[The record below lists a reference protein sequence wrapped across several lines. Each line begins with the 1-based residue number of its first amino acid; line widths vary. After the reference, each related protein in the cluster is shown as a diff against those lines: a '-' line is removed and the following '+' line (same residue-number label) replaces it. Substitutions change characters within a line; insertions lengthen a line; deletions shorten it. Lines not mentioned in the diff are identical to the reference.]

1 MSLVGT
7 FSNEGN
13 TDMAGVKETRVSF
26 EILEAKRPLAG
37 DVTMSRG
44 DIVAPEVVLINNA
57 VVGPSPIVFE
67 KADFFNNDIPTF
79 IVKHVANGV
88 VEKHDTAT
96 QTWKNISAVPTSSNP
111 RELLN
116 LLSRRM
122 FQEGEKLRWIPGSN
136 SDMRE
141 AFTVVGWDNGNSVV
155 KEAPNYSGTNNTEW
169 PNYVPNQELGFGQ
182 LNNLVVQLENS
193 QTAAGSDFDLA
204 WLSSLPS
211 GPKVEPT
218 HFYPVTEINGQIL
231 PPEIEMKPLQ
241 NVIDLVPPGYIDS
254 FGREVVIHSGIREA
268 GTRVGIHIH
277 EYGGYTLVLSGTI
290 TDYVEGIDPMRHGPG
305 DWYYMPP
312 NTPMSAANEG
322 AVDAELIDIFLVP
335 PGQPSITIIEPG
347 WPSDDADGTSEG
359 P

>member
-1 MSLVGT
+1 MFGP
-7 FSNEGN
+7 
-13 TDMAGVKETRVSF
+13 KETLVSF
-26 EILEAKRPLAG
+26 EVLEPKLPLTG
-37 DVTMSRG
+37 SPGISRG
-44 DIVAPEVVLINNA
+44 DITATEVVMINKD
-57 VVGPSPIVFE
+57 VVGPSPITFE
-67 KADFFNNDIPTF
+67 KADFFNDNIPSF
-79 IVKHVANGV
+79 IVGQVAHGV
-88 VEKHDTAT
+88 VEKYDNASDS
-96 QTWKNISAVPTSSNP
+96 WKNISAVPTTSNP
-111 RELLN
+111 RELLK
-116 LLSRRM
+116 LLSLRIIQADDQIRWHSES
-122 FQEGEKLRWIPGSN
+122 FQ
-136 SDMRE
+136 DMRE
-141 AFTVVGWDNGNSVV
+141 AFTVIGWDNGNSVV

-182 LNNLVVQLENS
+182 LNNLVVELADS
-193 QTAAGSDFDLA
+193 TTDFGSDFDLA

-254 FGREVVIHSGIREA
+254 FGREVIIHRGIREA
-268 GTRVGIHIH
+268 ETRVGIHIH

-290 TDYVEGIDPMRHGPG
+290 TDYVQGRDPETHGPG

-312 NTPMSAANEG
+312 DTPMSAANLGTE
-322 AVDAELIDIFLVP
+322 DAELIDIFLVP

-347 WPSDDADGTSEG
+347 WPSDEADGTSDG

>member
-1 MSLVGT
+1 
-7 FSNEGN
+7 
-13 TDMAGVKETRVSF
+13 
-26 EILEAKRPLAG
+26 
-37 DVTMSRG
+37 
-44 DIVAPEVVLINNA
+44 
-57 VVGPSPIVFE
+57 
-67 KADFFNNDIPTF
+67 
-79 IVKHVANGV
+79 
-88 VEKHDTAT
+88 
-96 QTWKNISAVPTSSNP
+96 
-111 RELLN
+111 
-116 LLSRRM
+116 
-122 FQEGEKLRWIPGSN
+122 
-136 SDMRE
+136 MRE
-141 AFTVVGWDNGNSVV
+141 AFSVIGWDNGNSVV

-218 HFYPVTEINGQIL
+218 HFYPVTEINGQTL
-231 PPEIEMKPLQ
+231 PGEMKPLQ

-254 FGREVVIHSGIREA
+254 FGREVVIHRGIREA

-290 TDYVEGIDPMRHGPG
+290 TDYVQGMEPMTHGPG

-312 NTPMSAANEG
+312 DTPMSAVNLGTE
-322 AVDAELIDIFLVP
+322 DAELIDIFFVP

-347 WPSDDADGTSEG
+347 WPSDDADGTSDG

>member
-1 MSLVGT
+1 MS
-7 FSNEGN
+7 
-13 TDMAGVKETRVSF
+13 GVKETRASF
-26 EILEAKRPLAG
+26 EILESKRLLAG
-37 DVTMSRG
+37 DVTISRG
-44 DIVAPEVVLINNA
+44 DIVAPEVVLINND

-67 KADFFNNDIPTF
+67 KVDFFKNDIPSF
-79 IVKHVANGV
+79 VIGHVANGV
-88 VEKHDTAT
+88 VEKYDTSS

-116 LLSRRM
+116 LLSRRI
-122 FQEGEKLRWIPGSN
+122 FQEGEQLRWIPGSN

-141 AFTVVGWDNGNSVV
+141 AFTVIGWDNGNSVV
-155 KEAPNYSGTNNTEW
+155 KEAPNYSGANNTEW

-218 HFYPVTEINGQIL
+218 HFYPVTEINGQTL
-231 PPEIEMKPLQ
+231 PGEMKPLQ

-254 FGREVVIHSGIREA
+254 FGREVVIHRGIREA

-290 TDYVEGIDPMRHGPG
+290 TDYVQDMEPTTHGPG

-312 NTPMSAANEG
+312 DTPMSAANLGTE
-322 AVDAELIDIFLVP
+322 DAELIDIFFVP

-347 WPSDDADGTSEG
+347 WPSDDADGTSDG

>member
-141 AFTVVGWDNGNSVV
+141 AFTVTGWDNGNSVV

-218 HFYPVTEINGQIL
+218 HFYPVTEINGQTL
-231 PPEIEMKPLQ
+231 PGEMKALQ

-254 FGREVVIHSGIREA
+254 FGREVVIHRGIREA

-290 TDYVEGIDPMRHGPG
+290 TDYVQGMEPMTHGPG

-312 NTPMSAANEG
+312 DTPMSAANLGTE
-322 AVDAELIDIFLVP
+322 DAELIDIFFVP

-347 WPSDDADGTSEG
+347 WPSDDADGTSDG

>member
-1 MSLVGT
+1 MFGP
-7 FSNEGN
+7 
-13 TDMAGVKETRVSF
+13 KETLVSF
-26 EILEAKRPLAG
+26 EVLEPKLPLTG
-37 DVTMSRG
+37 SPGISRG
-44 DIVAPEVVLINNA
+44 DITATEVVMINKD
-57 VVGPSPIVFE
+57 VVGPSPITFE
-67 KADFFNNDIPTF
+67 KADFFNDNIPSF
-79 IVKHVANGV
+79 IVGQVAHGV
-88 VEKHDTAT
+88 VEKYDNASDS
-96 QTWKNISAVPTSSNP
+96 WKNISAVPTTSNP
-111 RELLN
+111 RELLK
-116 LLSRRM
+116 LLSLRIIQADDQIRWRSES
-122 FQEGEKLRWIPGSN
+122 FQ
-136 SDMRE
+136 DMRE
-141 AFTVVGWDNGNSVV
+141 AFTVIGWDNGNSVV

-182 LNNLVVQLENS
+182 LNNLVVELADS
-193 QTAAGSDFDLA
+193 TTDFGSDFDLA

-254 FGREVVIHSGIREA
+254 FGREVIIHRGIREA
-268 GTRVGIHIH
+268 ETRVGIHIH

-290 TDYVEGIDPMRHGPG
+290 TDYVQGRDPETHGPG

-312 NTPMSAANEG
+312 DTPMSAANLGTE
-322 AVDAELIDIFLVP
+322 DAELIDIFFVP

-347 WPSDDADGTSEG
+347 WPSDDADGTSDG

>member
-1 MSLVGT
+1 M
-7 FSNEGN
+7 
-13 TDMAGVKETRVSF
+13 
-26 EILEAKRPLAG
+26 
-37 DVTMSRG
+37 
-44 DIVAPEVVLINNA
+44 
-57 VVGPSPIVFE
+57 
-67 KADFFNNDIPTF
+67 
-79 IVKHVANGV
+79 
-88 VEKHDTAT
+88 
-96 QTWKNISAVPTSSNP
+96 
-111 RELLN
+111 
-116 LLSRRM
+116 
-122 FQEGEKLRWIPGSN
+122 
-136 SDMRE
+136 
-141 AFTVVGWDNGNSVV
+141 
-155 KEAPNYSGTNNTEW
+155 
-169 PNYVPNQELGFGQ
+169 
-182 LNNLVVQLENS
+182 
-193 QTAAGSDFDLA
+193 
-204 WLSSLPS
+204 PS

-254 FGREVVIHSGIREA
+254 FGREVVIHRGIREA

-290 TDYVEGIDPMRHGPG
+290 TDYVEGMAPMTHGPG

-347 WPSDDADGTSEG
+347 WPSDDADGTSDG

>member
-1 MSLVGT
+1 MFGLEETLVT
-7 FSNEGN
+7 FE
-13 TDMAGVKETRVSF
+13 V
-26 EILEAKRPLAG
+26 LEPKLPLTG
-37 DVTMSRG
+37 SPGISRG
-44 DIVAPEVVLINNA
+44 DITATEVVMINKD
-57 VVGPSPIVFE
+57 VVGPSPITFE
-67 KADFFNNDIPTF
+67 KADFFNDNIPSF
-79 IVKHVANGV
+79 IVGQVAHGV
-88 VEKHDTAT
+88 VEKYDNASDS
-96 QTWKNISAVPTSSNP
+96 WKNISAVPTTSNP
-111 RELLN
+111 RELLK
-116 LLSRRM
+116 LLSLRIIQADDQIRWRSES
-122 FQEGEKLRWIPGSN
+122 FQ
-136 SDMRE
+136 DMRE
-141 AFTVVGWDNGNSVV
+141 AFTVIGWDNGNSVV

-182 LNNLVVQLENS
+182 LNNLVVELADS
-193 QTAAGSDFDLA
+193 RTDFGSDFDLA

-254 FGREVVIHSGIREA
+254 FGREVIIHRGIREA
-268 GTRVGIHIH
+268 QTRVGIHIH

-290 TDYVEGIDPMRHGPG
+290 TDYVQGRDPETHGPG

-312 NTPMSAANEG
+312 DTPMSAANLGTE
-322 AVDAELIDIFLVP
+322 DAELIDIFLVP

-347 WPSDDADGTSEG
+347 WPSDEADGTSDG

>member
-1 MSLVGT
+1 MSG
-7 FSNEGN
+7 F
-13 TDMAGVKETRVSF
+13 KETLVSF
-26 EILEAKRPLAG
+26 EVLEPKLPLTG
-37 DVTMSRG
+37 SPGISRG
-44 DIVAPEVVLINNA
+44 DITATEVVMINKD
-57 VVGPSPIVFE
+57 VVGPSPITFE
-67 KADFFNNDIPTF
+67 KADFFNDNIPSF
-79 IVKHVANGV
+79 IVGQVAHGV
-88 VEKHDTAT
+88 VEKYDNASDS
-96 QTWKNISAVPTSSNP
+96 WKNISAVPTTSNP
-111 RELLN
+111 RELIK
-116 LLSRRM
+116 LLRLRIIQANDQIRWRTES
-122 FQEGEKLRWIPGSN
+122 FQ
-136 SDMRE
+136 DMRE
-141 AFTVVGWDNGNSVV
+141 AFTVIGWDNGNSVV

-182 LNNLVVQLENS
+182 LNNLVVELADR
-193 QTAAGSDFDLA
+193 TTDFGSDFDLA

-241 NVIDLVPPGYIDS
+241 NVIDLVPHGYIDS
-254 FGREVVIHSGIREA
+254 FGREVVIHRGIREA

-290 TDYVEGIDPMRHGPG
+290 TDYVEGMDPMTHGPG

-312 NTPMSAANEG
+312 DTPMSAANEG
-322 AVDAELIDIFLVP
+322 TEDAELIDIFLVP

-347 WPSDDADGTSEG
+347 WPSDEADGTSDG